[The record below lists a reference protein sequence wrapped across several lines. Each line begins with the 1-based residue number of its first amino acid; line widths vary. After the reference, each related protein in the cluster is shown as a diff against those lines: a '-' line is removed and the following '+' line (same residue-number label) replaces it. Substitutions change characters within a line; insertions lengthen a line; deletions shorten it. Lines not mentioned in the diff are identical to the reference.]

1 MKKRLL
7 IALAVVLLLSLAGC
21 GKSEKKAGLANKDII
36 GIWQCTAALES
47 MDSYSKFYEEA
58 KDIYNETYSSVPN
71 VLTLEKS
78 GKASYYILDYQ
89 YYGKW
94 KLKGKTVTFTVED
107 SKSVVEGA
115 NDLLPAGSTIKFKID
130 KKNMRITREF
140 EPRGVFVYERNQ

>member
-58 KDIYNETYSSVPN
+58 KRQSSY
-71 VLTLEKS
+71 LYRR
-78 GKASYYILDYQ
+78 G
-89 YYGKW
+89 
-94 KLKGKTVTFTVED
+94 
-107 SKSVVEGA
+107 
-115 NDLLPAGSTIKFKID
+115 FKICS
-130 KKNMRITREF
+130 
-140 EPRGVFVYERNQ
+140 